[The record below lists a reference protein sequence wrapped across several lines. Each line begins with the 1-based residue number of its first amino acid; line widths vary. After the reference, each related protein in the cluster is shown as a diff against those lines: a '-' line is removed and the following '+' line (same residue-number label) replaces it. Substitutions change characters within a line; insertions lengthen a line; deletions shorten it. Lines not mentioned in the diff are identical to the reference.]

1 MDNLLNLMDF
11 TYEELESWML
21 AQELPKFRAKQ
32 VYDWVQKGVASIDE
46 MTNLSKELRQN
57 LAAKAHTGYLHVRA
71 KMVSKL
77 DGTIKYLLQLQ
88 DGNIVECVL
97 MEYKHGTSICI
108 STQVGCKMGCTFCAS
123 AILGFRRNLSA
134 GEMLGEIITAAKDS
148 GKTISNVVL
157 MGIGEPLD
165 NYDNVIKFLKMAN
178 DPRGLNIG
186 GRHFSL
192 STSGI
197 VPRIYDLMEEN
208 LQLTLAIS
216 LHSTNDADRSRIM
229 PINKTYSIDK
239 LLEACKIYISK
250 TRRRI
255 TFEYAMIAG
264 VNDTV
269 AHAHE
274 LGQLLKGMLCHVN
287 LIPVNS
293 VEGTG
298 YKRSNRKD
306 IEIFV
311 TILGKYGVEATVRRE
326 LGSDI
331 EAACGQLR
339 RSVIEQETKPA
350 GG

>member
-1 MDNLLNLMDF
+1 MDNLLNLMDL
-11 TYEELESWML
+11 TYEELEAWLLS
-21 AQELPKFRAKQ
+21 QGLPKFRAKQ
-32 VYDWVQKGVASIDE
+32 VYDWVQKGTESVED

-57 LAAKAHTGYLHVRA
+57 LATKAHTGYLGVRA
-71 KMVSKL
+71 KLVSKL
-77 DGTIKYLLQLQ
+77 DGTIKYLLELR

-97 MEYKHGTSICI
+97 MEYKHGTTICI

-123 AILGFRRNLSA
+123 AILGFRRNLTA
-134 GEMLGEIITAAKDS
+134 GEMLGEIITASKDS
-148 GKTISNVVL
+148 GRTISNVVL

-178 DPRGLNIG
+178 DSRGLHIG

-216 LHSTNDADRSRIM
+216 LHSTNDTDRSRIM
-229 PINKTYSIDK
+229 PVNKTYSIDK
-239 LLEACKIYISK
+239 LLEACKIYINK

-264 VNDTV
+264 VNDTA
-269 AHAHE
+269 AHANE

-298 YKRSNRKD
+298 YKRSNRKE
-306 IEIFV
+306 IEAFV
-311 TILGKYGVEATVRRE
+311 AILGKYGVEATVRRE

-339 RSVIEQETKPA
+339 RSVIEQDGNPA

>member
-1 MDNLLNLMDF
+1 MDDLLNLMDF
-11 TYEELESWML
+11 TYEELESYL
-21 AQELPKFRAKQ
+21 ISQGLPKFRAKQ
-32 VYDWVQKGVASIDE
+32 VYEWVHKGTESIED
-46 MTNLSKELRQN
+46 MTNLSKDLRQK
-57 LAAKAHTGYLHVRA
+57 LAEKAHTGYLKVRA
-71 KMVSKL
+71 KLVSKI
-77 DGTIKYLLQLQ
+77 DGTIKYLFQLR

-123 AILGFRRNLSA
+123 AVLGFRRNLTA
-134 GEMLGEIITAAKDS
+134 GEMLGEIITASKDS
-148 GKTISNVVL
+148 GRTISNVVL

-216 LHSTNDADRSRIM
+216 LHSTNDEDRSRIM
-229 PINKTYSIDK
+229 PVNKVYSIDK

-269 AHAHE
+269 AHARE

-298 YKRSNRKD
+298 YQRSNRKE
-306 IEIFV
+306 IETFV
-311 TILGKYGVEATVRRE
+311 AILGKYGVEATVRRE

-339 RSVIEQETKPA
+339 RSVIEQDTNPA

>member
-11 TYEELESWML
+11 TYEELETWML
-21 AQELPKFRAKQ
+21 AQGLPKFRAKQ
-32 VYDWVQKGVASIDE
+32 VYDWVQKGVVSVEE
-46 MTNLSKELRQN
+46 MTNLSKDLRQN
-57 LAAKAHTGYLHVRA
+57 LAEKVHTGYLHVCA
-71 KMVSKL
+71 KLVSKL
-77 DGTIKYLLQLQ
+77 DGTIKYLLKLR

-97 MEYKHGTSICI
+97 MEYKHGTTICI

-123 AILGFRRNLSA
+123 AILGFRRNLTA

-148 GKTISNVVL
+148 GRTISNVVL

-165 NYDNVIKFLKMAN
+165 NYDNVMKFLKMAN
-178 DPRGLNIG
+178 DSRGLNIG

-239 LLEACKIYISK
+239 LLEACKIYINK

-255 TFEYAMIAG
+255 TFEYAMISG

-269 AHAHE
+269 SHANE

-298 YKRSNRKD
+298 YKRSNRKE
-306 IEIFV
+306 IETFI
-311 TILGKYGVEATVRRE
+311 TILGKYGIEATVRRE

-339 RSVIEQETKPA
+339 RSAIEQEENPV

>member
-1 MDNLLNLMDF
+1 MNEKINLMDF
-11 TYEELESWML
+11 TYEELEAWL
-21 AQELPKFRAKQ
+21 ITQGLPKFRAKQ
-32 VYDWVQKGVASIDE
+32 VYDWVQKGVESVDD
-46 MTNLSKELRQN
+46 MTNLSKDLRKQ
-57 LAAKAHTGYLHVRA
+57 LGEQAHTGYLKVRE
-71 KMVSKL
+71 KLVSKL
-77 DGTIKYLLQLQ
+77 DGTIKYLMQLQ

-97 MEYKHGTSICI
+97 MEYKHGTTICI

-123 AILGFRRNLSA
+123 AILGFRRNLTA
-134 GEMLGEIITAAKDS
+134 GEMLGEIITASKDS
-148 GKTISNVVL
+148 GRVISNVVL

-165 NYDNVIKFLKMAN
+165 NYENVMKFLKMAN

-269 AHAHE
+269 SHANE

-287 LIPVNS
+287 LIPVNA
-293 VEGTG
+293 VQGTG

-306 IEIFV
+306 IEAFV
-311 TILGKYGVEATVRRE
+311 AILHKYGVEATVRRE

-339 RSVIEQETKPA
+339 RSVMEQQDAPV